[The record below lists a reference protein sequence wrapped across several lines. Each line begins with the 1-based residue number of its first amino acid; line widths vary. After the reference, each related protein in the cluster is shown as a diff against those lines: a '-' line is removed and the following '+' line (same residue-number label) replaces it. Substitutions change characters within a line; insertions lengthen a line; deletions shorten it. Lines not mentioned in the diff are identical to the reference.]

1 MLRFFSNIFSAQDKA
16 RDPVCSMQVDI
27 EAAPGGTHKHGGKTY
42 YFCGPGCKVA
52 FSKEPEAYLSGEK
65 KVQM

>member
-1 MLRFFSNIFSAQDKA
+1 MLRVFSNIFSSKDKA

-27 EAAPGGTHKHGGKTY
+27 EAAPGGTHKYGGKTY

-52 FSKEPEAYLSGEK
+52 FSKEPEAYLSGK
-65 KVQM
+65 KKIQM